1 MMVFV
6 IVFFTHWITRE
17 IFIAPNF
24 FLKII
29 WDGLVP
35 LSMCSQ
41 YVMQILHT
49 LDVITYVFRI
59 CIFPPF
65 GQVLHKMYA
74 GFI

>member
-49 LDVITYVFRI
+49 LDVIT
-59 CIFPPF
+59 
-65 GQVLHKMYA
+65 
-74 GFI
+74 